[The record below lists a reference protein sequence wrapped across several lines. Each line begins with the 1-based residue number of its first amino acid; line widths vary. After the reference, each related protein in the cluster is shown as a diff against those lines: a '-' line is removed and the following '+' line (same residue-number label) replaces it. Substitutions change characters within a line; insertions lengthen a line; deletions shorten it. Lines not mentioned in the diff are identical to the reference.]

1 MGAMRGLV
9 LPGPRGGARTLEFAY
24 EVIARQPIIE
34 KSGPYCVIGVGPL
47 KNQTPPSH

>member
-1 MGAMRGLV
+1 MGAATV
-9 LPGPRGGARTLEFAY
+9 ARTLEFAY

-47 KNQTPPSH
+47 KNQTPLSH